1 MKLENKGREILDV
14 TRSKAK
20 QYEFGIEEEYHV
32 ELPQDPKR
40 LLVFTIGVLGELA
53 ALESRPSDEREE
65 HKQVLKQQLVLAG
78 QFFESLSLSRL
89 TTEIDEYLKI
99 LSSASYYLADMPGS
113 SLVLAKAVSKNP
125 SELTGSRLESLLVWL
140 LKSELNE
147 NFFLALSGG
156 L

>member
-65 HKQVLKQQLVLAG
+65 HKQVL
-78 QFFESLSLSRL
+78 
-89 TTEIDEYLKI
+89 
-99 LSSASYYLADMPGS
+99 
-113 SLVLAKAVSKNP
+113 
-125 SELTGSRLESLLVWL
+125 
-140 LKSELNE
+140 
-147 NFFLALSGG
+147 
-156 L
+156 